1 MIQLIVEALVSSNE
15 STLVLESKA
24 VEVVVS
30 ESLSSSRGYA
40 AFTSSNWEVEGYTFK
55 IEFDKKYVDSYK
67 QKKSPIT
74 RALVAHELG
83 HIFSGRLTDG
93 ITNEVFK
100 DEQEADCW
108 AVKELIRSEDYEALS
123 SLYGFYKSR
132 SGDESSG
139 YPGRETQIRNLDLC
153 NTSTTR

>member
-1 MIQLIVEALVSSNE
+1 VIQLIVEALVSSNE

>member
-1 MIQLIVEALVSSNE
+1 MIQLIVDALVNSSE
-15 STLVLESKA
+15 STLFLEGRE
-24 VEVVVS
+24 VGVVVS
-30 ESLSSSRGYA
+30 DSLSSSRGFA
-40 AFTSSNWEVEGYTFK
+40 AFTSSDWQGDEYKFT

-93 ITNEVFK
+93 ITNEVFR

-108 AVKELIRSEDYEALS
+108 AVKELIRNEDYEALS
-123 SLYGFYKSR
+123 SLYGFYKRR

-153 NTSTTR
+153 NTSTIR